1 MNDRKSSAARYSAPA
16 ITLPAQHRGR
26 VPHRAPEAAE
36 APRAARTPEHPDA
49 PDAPLLWDET
59 GELSLADLSGPD
71 DRLAEDGRRPRPLT
85 SEPTAGGTVPLTS
98 ERPLTAEPP
107 LTAES
112 VLEAG

>member
-1 MNDRKSSAARYSAPA
+1 MSDRKSPAARYSAPA
-16 ITLPAQHRGR
+16 ITLPAQNHGGA
-26 VPHRAPEAAE
+26 PHRAADRCGDPAG
-36 APRAARTPEHPDA
+36 TPADS

-71 DRLAEDGRRPRPLT
+71 DRVAEDVRRPRPLT
-85 SEPTAGGTVPLTS
+85 SEPATGGAVPLTS
-98 ERPLTAEPP
+98 ERPLAAEPP